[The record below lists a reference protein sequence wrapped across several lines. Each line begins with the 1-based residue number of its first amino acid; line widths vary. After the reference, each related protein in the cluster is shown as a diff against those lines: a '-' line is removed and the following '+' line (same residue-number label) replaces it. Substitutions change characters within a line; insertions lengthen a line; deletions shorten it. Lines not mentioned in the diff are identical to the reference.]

1 MNNYMITY
9 RKNGQR
15 KVFSRRIAEE
25 NVEEAIARLRRIV
38 EVGGDKMVVKDIRFL
53 GSDLQELAN
62 KNSIDQQLAIA
73 KDRLDRFHQ
82 YQKSMAE
89 SSYTT
94 PFVSRHTRDT
104 TSIDLHNQ
112 AYKRHRLIN
121 RQPGKGGRI

>member
-73 KDRLDRFHQ
+73 KDRLDRFH
-82 YQKSMAE
+82 
-89 SSYTT
+89 
-94 PFVSRHTRDT
+94 
-104 TSIDLHNQ
+104 
-112 AYKRHRLIN
+112 
-121 RQPGKGGRI
+121 

>member
-104 TSIDLHNQ
+104 TSIALHNQ
-112 AYKRHRLIN
+112 AYQRHRLIN

>member
-94 PFVSRHTRDT
+94 PFISRHSDA
-104 TSIDLHNQ
+104 TSSLALHNQ
-112 AYKRHRLIN
+112 AYQRYRLIN
-121 RQPGKGGRI
+121 RQSGKGWN

>member
-82 YQKSMAE
+82 YQNSMAE